1 MIGQDLRGVVEAGD
15 GVATL
20 QPVEEVPAQRR
31 QRGRSAGGDAR
42 GFVLVIGEPV
52 QDQVLLG
59 REVPEERRLGDLGGG
74 HLRDGHG
81 VEPLLQE
88 ESDRDVGD
96 SLVHPL
102 LLALAQSDLT
112 HAPSLRT
119 PRHLL
124 DLPTFPALL
133 ALLGPP

>member
-15 GVATL
+15 GVAAL
-20 QPVEEVPAQRR
+20 QPVEEVPTQRR

-74 HLRDGHG
+74 GHLRDGHG
-81 VEPLLQE
+81 VEPFSRKSPIAMSE
-88 ESDRDVGD
+88 TAWYIRCF
-96 SLVHPL
+96 
-102 LLALAQSDLT
+102 
-112 HAPSLRT
+112 LRSRSPISPM
-119 PRHLL
+119 PRAYARPT
-124 DLPTFPALL
+124 LP
-133 ALLGPP
+133 